1 MDEEERKIKLDDG
14 VNTSL
19 AFEGTDLF
27 VDLWGRSLLSGTQND
42 TVIS

>member
-27 VDLWGRSLLSGTQND
+27 VDFVGGAALSLD
-42 TVIS
+42 PE